1 MRCPILRG
9 LAGTTFAV
17 CTASFS
23 LYAQDRAL
31 RDPDWN
37 DPGLVRARESFQ
49 DQRRKGLIT
58 MAAPLGGRELS
69 LPRWGFAKDFK
80 KLEPNEHGRARSPTK
95 LTSRLKW
102 PDCAVAD
109 PKTEHVRDET
119 GVWYTDNYDFG
130 CVILSVSGDRAYN
143 PNLKVSVPTPQVSV
157 CEGVGPAVQPSLEGD
172 RQGRFDLSLLLNRI
186 PYTISGEC
194 YEGALEFCRDRAA
207 QCALVDR
214 LIYLE
219 GNKE

>member
-58 MAAPLGGRELS
+58 LAAPPGGRALS

-80 KLEPNEHGRARSPTK
+80 NLEPNERNRARTPEK
-95 LTSRLKW
+95 LTSTLKW
-102 PDCAVAD
+102 PDCAVTT
-109 PKTEHVRDET
+109 PKTEQIRDET
-119 GVWYTDNYDFG
+119 GIWYSDSYDFG
-130 CVILSVSGDRAYN
+130 CVFLSVSGDRAYN
-143 PNLKVSVPTPQVSV
+143 PSLNLPV
-157 CEGVGPAVQPSLEGD
+157 
-172 RQGRFDLSLLLNRI
+172 
-186 PYTISGEC
+186 
-194 YEGALEFCRDRAA
+194 
-207 QCALVDR
+207 
-214 LIYLE
+214 
-219 GNKE
+219 